1 VKAPFFIP
9 LWLCIA
15 SLLSGDPAR
24 AALTVELAAA
34 TATNPTGFLIE
45 SESLN
50 EHPAANREAVN
61 AAFALQLF
69 NPNFA
74 FADDI
79 EIEATFSLTHE
90 NTGLA
95 VELQSGGTS
104 LVVTDSFVLGPR
116 VRQGKQLDAALHPA
130 AMLDPAVNHRVEALV
145 RYREPGGI
153 WSAPIGYPGSWRKWT
168 HFINTAED
176 DESLNVIAYTGTLV
190 LDDRQILQTAPGE
203 ESFKASLGMTLHRYD
218 IESTPQEAA
227 EVPVT
232 FNLRLY
238 DSGTLVEVPLENPTR
253 TITRAVLARSAAN
266 PPDPVTDGWSQPLS
280 FAPAAGAAIDPLAN
294 HILEVTVTTQEPDT
308 SSIAAI
314 PPLITTTP
322 SRFLRLSGRLRFG
335 GVETTF
341 TQLANDPLPPMVLI
355 DGVHATQLAVLQ
367 GSATAAPGRRYGN
380 GVPLDVTYDPTTGD
394 AQVTGGSQPLETPET
409 DIVTLGGLRLIRGP
423 MRLEPGGAIL
433 VSGGVIFPAGFGI
446 SATQNS
452 LRHQPGL
459 ELPETLLNDDFSL
472 PFDTTEVLPP
482 PGQYFH
488 AFCDRLPLRFRT
500 DAITWDVNAGT
511 FAFRQVPSADPADPA
526 GPVLTRQFQ
535 EQTLAALAPLLA
547 DPDAAKRPSN
557 DAYLNTIS
565 DLSPI
570 TIATGPQGQAMLTV
584 QFDLGPGQMATH
596 FPQGV
601 TVTWS
606 RGRFTVEQNEIT
618 GPNYLETPAPIA
630 ISYKRDCDGNCGT
643 NAGPGQMII
652 SPDHEQLVITAD
664 GGLAASGAITPE
676 RLRWGTTELK
686 GGGSPPEGGLP
697 YAHQTSQWDAGAF
710 HAPGF
715 HLAGSTSGD
724 LAGDQRAAALLL
736 SGVLPDGTYERPLTD
751 AYRAGLA
758 DYAGLNLRVG
768 TPGEKSGCS
777 VLAGIITPD
786 YDLKGRSKYYIRSG
800 GVTGIHEAVALIPSN
815 LKMYDFDVQL
825 DGFRLAFRDGLN
837 VESKTGG
844 SIHVKSPVEPNP
856 GFDLDFK
863 ELAFKCRGQPGK
875 MRLATE
881 GETKSMAYWGTDFTP
896 LSMEFANPVTGAG
909 CTSVDDGFLMVGV
922 RTVFPS
928 VTPQK
933 LHATLGF
940 VANGNLVTRANP
952 LSNGLE
958 LDSRFTLPPSIQVL
972 GAGGVPWEVT
982 VTGRAYLNNP
992 LPGGSAGP
1000 ATTDQGF
1007 LTFPATINV
1016 PWFEDMKVQFHVSA
1030 ASTANAAS
1038 TVMHLMGGWPANPA
1052 DGNGSGW
1059 EMGGANYFTNKFFDA
1074 DHLAFPIGTTVT
1086 AYRDPATAAYN
1097 PRAQKRWL
1105 GVVDFDF
1112 SLEWDGTLRNFKSQT
1127 QQANLLVLGEVHR
1140 QVQSLS
1146 PSTAEI
1152 TFGLKLD
1159 IPRVNTQSLTAAV
1172 KEGISGV
1179 VADALGDA
1187 LGNVLKEQLGGGI
1200 IQMDALLGERLVD
1213 LWQPVI
1219 QAAAD
1224 PLADAVLAGTPPSA
1238 ELATLRT
1245 QLKTL
1250 PALGLETAVDE
1261 RLEDGIEAIDAALA
1275 IVGTSGGR
1283 TLVDNLVRELL
1294 QRSDIPAV
1302 AGLAG
1307 GVVDSALAQ
1316 VLPEIEPDLER
1327 AQEVLT
1333 RARAS
1338 LVQAR
1343 SLVASQVVAAFQETA
1358 PALDAAA
1365 AAAVA
1370 DLNALVASHEW
1381 TLLDSMAR
1389 RDRIRRLVSE
1399 RVMACATVPKFQYIV
1414 RQHVQD
1420 TNHAFRAGIDTILG
1434 QVNQLMRAV
1443 IEQELGD
1450 SVLPQ
1455 TENPAVGGMAARD
1468 ASDSAKLAGINIEG
1482 YAQINDESL
1491 RVLDINGRFEFNI
1504 PDAMLVQA
1512 HLRIE
1517 EFDANSPASGCRG
1530 AGSSAAVVQIDARA
1544 ECEWINTEPTIVEV
1558 GAKFSLQNGEPVGFD
1573 GYFAIQ
1579 GEITLGPV
1587 VVNEARFLAGFGGF
1601 SGPGGS
1607 HWGYVGAKIRGR
1619 FNASEAA
1626 VGVFFGRTCDSG
1638 VIRTIDPQV
1647 GDALTKS
1654 GVGGTGPI
1662 TGVYFYGEAWIP
1674 VNEVFGIPSTCLFT
1688 VRAGAGAGFFAFV
1701 SDPADGSRAFIGC
1714 KQMFGVEGRLLCIF
1728 GISGKMSIL
1737 GAVAT
1742 GGAPPTGA
1750 AASEG
1755 LYKQAD
1761 NPVPPPG
1768 TAFIL
1773 RGDGEFA
1780 AELGICP
1787 FCLELTKSISLTW
1800 TIGGPDAGMDIEL

>member
-1 VKAPFFIP
+1 M
-9 LWLCIA
+9 
-15 SLLSGDPAR
+15 
-24 AALTVELAAA
+24 
-34 TATNPTGFLIE
+34 
-45 SESLN
+45 
-50 EHPAANREAVN
+50 
-61 AAFALQLF
+61 Q
-69 NPNFA
+69 
-74 FADDI
+74 
-79 EIEATFSLTHE
+79 
-90 NTGLA
+90 
-95 VELQSGGTS
+95 
-104 LVVTDSFVLGPR
+104 
-116 VRQGKQLDAALHPA
+116 
-130 AMLDPAVNHRVEALV
+130 
-145 RYREPGGI
+145 
-153 WSAPIGYPGSWRKWT
+153 
-168 HFINTAED
+168 
-176 DESLNVIAYTGTLV
+176 
-190 LDDRQILQTAPGE
+190 
-203 ESFKASLGMTLHRYD
+203 
-218 IESTPQEAA
+218 
-227 EVPVT
+227 
-232 FNLRLY
+232 
-238 DSGTLVEVPLENPTR
+238 
-253 TITRAVLARSAAN
+253 
-266 PPDPVTDGWSQPLS
+266 
-280 FAPAAGAAIDPLAN
+280 
-294 HILEVTVTTQEPDT
+294 
-308 SSIAAI
+308 
-314 PPLITTTP
+314 
-322 SRFLRLSGRLRFG
+322 
-335 GVETTF
+335 
-341 TQLANDPLPPMVLI
+341 
-355 DGVHATQLAVLQ
+355 
-367 GSATAAPGRRYGN
+367 
-380 GVPLDVTYDPTTGD
+380 
-394 AQVTGGSQPLETPET
+394 
-409 DIVTLGGLRLIRGP
+409 
-423 MRLEPGGAIL
+423 
-433 VSGGVIFPAGFGI
+433 
-446 SATQNS
+446 
-452 LRHQPGL
+452 
-459 ELPETLLNDDFSL
+459 
-472 PFDTTEVLPP
+472 
-482 PGQYFH
+482 
-488 AFCDRLPLRFRT
+488 
-500 DAITWDVNAGT
+500 
-511 FAFRQVPSADPADPA
+511 
-526 GPVLTRQFQ
+526 
-535 EQTLAALAPLLA
+535 
-547 DPDAAKRPSN
+547 
-557 DAYLNTIS
+557 
-565 DLSPI
+565 
-570 TIATGPQGQAMLTV
+570 
-584 QFDLGPGQMATH
+584 TH

-601 TVTWS
+601 AVTWS
-606 RGRFTVEQNEIT
+606 QGRFTVAQNEIS
-618 GPNYLETPAPIA
+618 GPNYLETAAPITVG
-630 ISYKRDCDGNCGT
+630 YKRDCDGGCGT
-643 NAGPGQMII
+643 NAGPGQMVFA
-652 SPDHEQLVITAD
+652 PDNDQLLITAD
-664 GGLAASGAITPE
+664 GGLKADGGITPE

-697 YAHQTSQWDAGAF
+697 YAHQTSQWSAGAF

-715 HLAGSTSGD
+715 RLAATASNS
-724 LAGDQRAAALLL
+724 LAQEDQPQGLLL
-736 SGVLPDGTYERPLTD
+736 SGVLADGTYERPLTHG
-751 AYRAGLA
+751 YRAGLA

-768 TPGEKSGCS
+768 TPGGKTGRS
-777 VLAGIITPD
+777 VLAGMSTPD
-786 YDLKGRSKYYIRSG
+786 YDLKARCKYYVRSS

-815 LKMYDFDVQL
+815 LVMYDFNVQL
-825 DGFRLAFRDGLN
+825 DGFRLAFLDGRN

-844 SIHVKSPVEPNP
+844 SIHVDSPVAPNP

-863 ELAFKCRGQPGK
+863 DLTFKCRGQPDK

-896 LSMEFANPVTGAG
+896 LSMEFANPVTGSG

-940 VANGNLVTRANP
+940 MANGNLVTKANT

-958 LDSRFTLPPSIQVL
+958 LDSRFTLPPSIQVV

-982 VTGRAYLNNP
+982 VTGKAYLNNP

-1000 ATTDQGF
+1000 ATTPNGF

-1016 PWFEDMKVQFHVSA
+1016 PWFEDMKTQFHVSA
-1030 ASTANAAS
+1030 SSTANPAS
-1038 TVMHLMGGWPANPA
+1038 TVMHVMGGWPANPA
-1052 DGNGSGW
+1052 AGNGSGW
-1059 EMGGANYFTNKFFDA
+1059 QMGGQNYFTNKFFDD
-1074 DHLAFPIGTTVT
+1074 DHLAFPAGMSVDD
-1086 AYRDPATAAYN
+1086 YRDPATEPFN

-1105 GVVDFDF
+1105 GVVDFNF

-1127 QQANLLVLGEVHR
+1127 EQADLLVLGEVHR

-1159 IPRVNTQSLTAAV
+1159 IPRINTQSLTAAV
-1172 KEGISGV
+1172 KEGISGA
-1179 VADALGDA
+1179 VADALTEA
-1187 LGNVLKEQLGGGI
+1187 LGTTLKDQLGGGL
-1200 IQMDALLGERLVD
+1200 IQMDALLGERMND
-1213 LWQPVI
+1213 LWQPAI
-1219 QAAAD
+1219 HAATA
-1224 PLADAVLAGTPPSA
+1224 PLADAVLGGTPASA
-1238 ELATLRT
+1238 ELITL
-1245 QLKTL
+1245 QANLKTL
-1250 PALGLETAVDE
+1250 PALGLTSDVDA

-1275 IVGTSGGR
+1275 IVGNSGGR
-1283 TLVDNLVRELL
+1283 TMVGNLVRELL
-1294 QRSDIPAV
+1294 DRSDISAV

-1307 GVVDSALAQ
+1307 TVVDAAVAE

-1327 AQEVLT
+1327 AQEVLGRAKT
-1333 RARAS
+1333 ALVNARA
-1338 LVQAR
+1338 
-1343 SLVASQVVAAFQETA
+1343 LVASQVLAAFQETS

-1370 DLNALVASHEW
+1370 DINALVASNDW
-1381 TLLDSMAR
+1381 NLLDGAAR

-1399 RVMACATVPKFQYIV
+1399 RVMGCATVPKFQYIV

-1420 TNHAFRAGIDTILG
+1420 TNHAFRAGLDTILG

-1544 ECEWINTEPTIVEV
+1544 ECDWINTEPTIVEV

-1607 HWGYVGAKIRGR
+1607 NWGYVGAKIRGR
-1619 FNASEAA
+1619 FNAYEAA

-1654 GVGGTGPI
+1654 KVGGAGPI

-1701 SDPADGSRAFIGC
+1701 SDPADGGRAFIGC

-1750 AASEG
+1750 PASDG

-1761 NPVPPPG
+1761 NPVPAPG

-1787 FCLELTKSISLTW
+1787 FCVELSKSISLTW
-1800 TIGGPDAGMDIEL
+1800 TIGGPDDGMDIEL